1 MRANIRRPYVPRFL
15 AEFQWRF
22 NRRARLADML
32 GQILAA
38 AVATVPRPHATITQ
52 AYAAGA
58 K

>member
-1 MRANIRRPYVPRFL
+1 MRANIRRPYVP
-15 AEFQWRF
+15 RF

-38 AVATVPRPHATITQ
+38 AVATIPRPHATITQ